1 MLGTYGWPDSISFFR
16 EYLSADKIARS
27 GVKNPGLMCYGLG
40 VKGNANLGV
49 KGNANSY
56 GGFFPYVKPH
66 LRGERGVIEHW
77 GIRKQPIYH
86 V

>member
-40 VKGNANLGV
+40 VKGNAN
-49 KGNANSY
+49 SY

-77 GIRKQPIYH
+77 GIRKQHIYH